1 MKTSVNRGL
10 HLEFLHYHQDG
21 GFQAELLSY
30 HSYLTQDFLSTK
42 SIRILGANKLQEK
55 NEQNNYVA
63 MIGS

>member
-1 MKTSVNRGL
+1 M
-10 HLEFLHYHQDG
+10 EFLHYHQDG